1 METGERIC
9 NKIDRKRSILSLLLL
24 LLILMVGFVGYCGW
38 EISHNSKLD
47 SLIYIIYLTAM
58 VTLGL
63 IVLLTLFFLIIEFF
77 IKLEYQVGEIKKLVQ
92 ATTLLNQSEMSA
104 ETVVCVPID
113 WTCLIYKYAIECVI
127 VHFSTQSFQR
137 QTRSSRGEP

>member
-1 METGERIC
+1 
-9 NKIDRKRSILSLLLL
+9 
-24 LLILMVGFVGYCGW
+24 MVGFVGYCGW

-92 ATTLLNQSEMSA
+92 GKKKNVSLLTDDSPVFLQVNVEN
-104 ETVVCVPID
+104 I
-113 WTCLIYKYAIECVI
+113 
-127 VHFSTQSFQR
+127 
-137 QTRSSRGEP
+137 